1 MKTIED
7 NQLILLIWRGR
18 KYLKRITA
26 DQSFHGKGGML
37 RYGDLIGKP
46 YGIRIGDYD
55 IFEPTIEDIVMY
67 GLKRETQIVF
77 PKESFF
83 IAFRLGLKKGS
94 RVLEVG
100 TGSGANTYIMSHAVG
115 PGGLVV
121 SFEQEERHFRNAKR
135 NIDRFGEW
143 DNVELHNEEFN
154 GYADGDFDAAFI
166 DVREPWTVLERVR
179 ECVKGSAPIGMIVPT
194 ANQISDIL
202 KALEEGFGD
211 TEVLEILIRKYK
223 TVAER
228 VRPTDRM
235 IAHTGYLVFT
245 RKLDTLDVDVTQP
258 PGDA

>member
-7 NQLILLIWRGR
+7 DKLILLIWRGR
-18 KYLKRITA
+18 KYLKRINP

-37 RYGDLIGKP
+37 RYSDLIGKP
-46 YGIRIGDYD
+46 YGIRIGEYD

-77 PKESFF
+77 PKESFYV
-83 IAFRLGLKKGS
+83 AFRLSLSKGS
-94 RVLEVG
+94 KVLEVG
-100 TGSGANTYIMSHAVG
+100 TGSGATTYILSHAVG
-115 PGGLVV
+115 PEGLVV

-135 NIDRFGEW
+135 NIERFCEW
-143 DNVELHNEEFN
+143 KNVELHNEEFE
-154 GYADGDFDAAFI
+154 GYTESDFDAAFI
-166 DVREPWTVLERVR
+166 DVREPWTCLRKVR
-179 ECVKGSAPIGMIVPT
+179 SLLKGSAPIGMIVPT
-194 ANQISDIL
+194 ANQISEVL
-202 KALEEGFGD
+202 KELEEGFGD

-245 RKLDTLDVDVTQP
+245 KKLDTLD
-258 PGDA
+258 G

>member
-18 KYLKRITA
+18 KYLKRIAA

-55 IFEPTIEDIVMY
+55 IFEPTIEDIVML

-83 IAFRLGLKKGS
+83 IAFRLSLRKGS

-115 PGGLVV
+115 PEGLVV

-135 NIDRFGEW
+135 NIERFGEW
-143 DNVELHNEEFN
+143 GNVELHNEEFT
-154 GYADGDFDAAFI
+154 GCPGGDFDAAFI
-166 DVREPWTVLERVR
+166 DVREPWMVLEKVR
-179 ECVKGSAPIGMIVPT
+179 DAVKGSAP
-194 ANQISDIL
+194 
-202 KALEEGFGD
+202 
-211 TEVLEILIRKYK
+211 
-223 TVAER
+223 
-228 VRPTDRM
+228 
-235 IAHTGYLVFT
+235 
-245 RKLDTLDVDVTQP
+245 
-258 PGDA
+258 

>member
-1 MKTIED
+1 MVKGNYMRKIED

-18 KYLKRITA
+18 KYLKRVSL

-37 RYGDLIGKP
+37 RYSDLIGKP

-83 IAFRLGLKKGS
+83 VAFRLGLKNGS
-94 RVLEVG
+94 HVLEVG
-100 TGSGANTYIMSHAVG
+100 TGSGANTYILSHAVG
-115 PGGLVV
+115 PQGRVV

-135 NIDRFGEW
+135 NMERYCEW
-143 DNVELHNEEFN
+143 GNVELHNEEFT
-154 GYADGDFDAAFI
+154 GCDGEEFDAAFI
-166 DVREPWTVLERVR
+166 DVREPSMVLGKVR
-179 ECVKGSAPIGMIVPT
+179 ECLKGSAPIGMIVPT
-194 ANQISDIL
+194 ANQISDVL
-202 KALEEGFGD
+202 KTLEEGYGD

-245 RKLDTLDVDVTQP
+245 RKLDILELET
-258 PGDA
+258 A

>member
-7 NQLILLIWRGR
+7 DKLILIICRGR
-18 KYLKRITA
+18 KYLKRISPG
-26 DQSFHGKGGML
+26 QSFHGKGGALM
-37 RYGDLIGKP
+37 YADLIGKP
-46 YGIRIGDYD
+46 YGIRIGEYD

-83 IAFRLGLKKGS
+83 IAFRLGLTKGS

-100 TGSGANTYIMSHAVG
+100 TGSGATTYIFSHAVG
-115 PGGLVV
+115 PEGLVV
-121 SFEQEERHFRNAKR
+121 SFEREERHFRNAKR
-135 NIDRFGEW
+135 NIERFAMW
-143 DNVELHNEEFN
+143 KNVEMYNEEFE
-154 GYADGDFDAAFI
+154 GYAGDNFDAAFI
-166 DVREPWTVLERVR
+166 DVREPWLCIDKVR
-179 ECVKGSAPIGMIVPT
+179 GLLNGSAPIGMIVPT
-194 ANQISDIL
+194 ANQISELL
-202 KALEEGFGD
+202 KVLEIGYGD

-245 RKLDTLDVDVTQP
+245 RKLEEEKT
-258 PGDA
+258 PGEAG

>member
-18 KYLKRITA
+18 KYLKRIAA

-83 IAFRLGLKKGS
+83 IAFRLSLKKGS

-100 TGSGANTYIMSHAVG
+100 TGSGANTYIMS
-115 PGGLVV
+115 
-121 SFEQEERHFRNAKR
+121 QEERHFRNAKR

-166 DVREPWTVLERVR
+166 DVREPWTVLEKVR
-179 ECVKGSAPIGMIVPT
+179 ESVKGSAPIGMIVPT

-245 RKLDTLDVDVTQP
+245 RKLDTLDVVQP

>member
-1 MKTIED
+1 MKAIED

-46 YGIRIGDYD
+46 YGIRIGEYD

-77 PKESFF
+77 PKESFYV
-83 IAFRLGLKKGS
+83 AFRLSLKKGS

-100 TGSGANTYIMSHAVG
+100 TGSAATTYIFSHAVG
-115 PGGLVV
+115 PDGIVV
-121 SFEQEERHFRNAKR
+121 SFEQEDRHFRNARR
-135 NIDRFGEW
+135 NIEKYCEW
-143 DNVELHNEEFN
+143 GNVELRNEEFT
-154 GYADGDFDAAFI
+154 GYDGDDFDAAFI
-166 DVREPWTVLERVR
+166 DVREPWTVLEKVR
-179 ECVKGSAPIGMIVPT
+179 RHLGPSAPIGMIVPT
-194 ANQISDIL
+194 ANQISEVL
-202 KALEEGFGD
+202 KELETGYGD

-223 TVAER
+223 TVSER

-245 RKLDTLDVDVTQP
+245 RKLEEDRL
-258 PGDA
+258 

>member
-7 NQLILLIWRGR
+7 GQLILIIWRGR
-18 KYLKRITA
+18 RYLKRIA
-26 DQSFHGKGGML
+26 LDQSFHGKGGML
-37 RYGDLIGKP
+37 RYSELIGKP
-46 YGIRIGDYD
+46 YGIRISDYD

-77 PKESFF
+77 PKESFY
-83 IAFRLGLKKGS
+83 IAFRLSLKKGS

-100 TGSGANTYIMSHAVG
+100 TGSGANTYILSHAVG
-115 PGGLVV
+115 PEGCVV

-143 DNVELHNEEFN
+143 QNVELHNEEFT
-154 GYADGDFDAAFI
+154 GYQGQEFDAAFI
-166 DVREPWTVLERVR
+166 DVREPWIVLEKVR
-179 ECVKGSAPIGMIVPT
+179 DAVKPSAPIGMILPT
-194 ANQISDIL
+194 ANQVSDVL
-202 KALEEGFGD
+202 KALEEGGYGD

-228 VRPTDRM
+228 VRPNDRM

-245 RKLDTLDVDVTQP
+245 RKLDILENES
-258 PGDA
+258 